1 MSMLNFQTM
10 SQKELHNYVIA
21 HREDQDAFYAYVDK
35 LHNEGN
41 WVEMPAVDSVE
52 DLERYPEFVAKSQRN
67 SESRDSG
74 YE

>member
-10 SQKELHNYVIA
+10 SRKELHNYVLA

-52 DLERYPEFVAKSQRN
+52 ELEQYPGFVAKSQRS
-67 SESRDSG
+67 SESRAG
-74 YE
+74 NHE